1 MCIDYRGLNAITVK
15 NAEPLPRIDDLL
27 DRVQGCRYF
36 TKIDLKSGYH
46 QIAVRPEDQHKSAFQ
61 TRYGLYEFVV
71 MPFGLCN
78 APGTF
83 QHTMNRIFHDYL
95 DKFIVVYLDDI
106 LIFSRTVEEHAEH
119 LKIVLG
125 LLRQHQY
132 KHYPNWRL
140 PDAAPNKVME
150 MASTIA
156 RSPLS
161 WQGPAAVQQ
170 EVLDDEARWRGRG
183 GTENAGKAGRATKS
197 LSFLQASSP
206 VTDSGLPEPAQMV
219 LRFIE
224 NATQRNAVCADATP
238 AGYYIR
244 NYTGI
249 TKWVIF
255 LEGDPNVV
263 EEQFVVSR
271 SKVRRR
277 YAMSSTGWGPTLSG
291 YLMVSPYSTENP
303 TFYGFNHVLLRYCS
317 QDFWM
322 GDVSSSEVNGTGT
335 MRGFRILQETLE
347 DIRELE
353 RATDIVFAGNSAGA
367 IGVMKHANWMYQYLR
382 SSRFRAA
389 SSASPSLKIMLDSPF
404 LIEHGGM
411 LNAARDSIQ
420 PIIDSDPDCSL
431 VDGIPCCLLPYC
443 MLGSM
448 KRESNMGVFLTASQY
463 DGYVLFRAK
472 GEVKNSKSAQQIV
485 SSSHIQPLDYYL
497 FMADMVGYK
506 ESVGQTL
513 LFDAIAKNPLISYF
527 MPACLHH
534 SLLPPTNDWFHRR
547 EGMGFREDVNLTS
560 WSIVSVDGRT
570 LRDAITKWFNTTD
583 LTSKAVTLT
592 DTCLGALCNPTCLT
606 TYDVS
611 ATSSHMLDRPIC
623 FGLLLLVY
631 VFLLAPI
638 VLELVIVGRW
648 CKMLITQQKVLKVRS
663 VERAERE
670 ARRDTWREENDVSGS
685 DEIGGGTKKEGEIS
699 SFEDRPLSG
708 VERGSSAL
716 DRDFGGDALEVALED
731 QVYIT
736 FHQLSYWVDGPNA
749 KNGVKPKQILKR
761 VSGAIKPGE
770 LTAIMGP
777 SGCGKTT
784 MLELLMGRRRCGVL
798 GGSIMVDGVPFEDQR
813 EWMEANAA
821 FVKQEDVGFAEL
833 TVRESL
839 TYSAMMRLPR
849 TMDDKQKLIRVEQ
862 IIEEL
867 GLSECADVIYGNE
880 SGPRLSGGQRRR
892 LCIATELL
900 TLPVV
905 IMLDEPTSG
914 LDATAAL
921 ELTQLLL
928 RLAHTGRTVG
938 MIVHQPRREMFDMFD
953 RLIIMLDGQIMF
965 SGKANLAAEFFSHV
979 LMEER
984 EESSSMSGSSSLS
997 LGSSSTSPLLLG
1009 GSASRHKR
1017 SSLPEKGTY
1026 LAAAAANPA
1035 DLLIDLLKS
1044 DGKRLKRFATMKS
1057 FRHIRQRKLSM
1068 TASPKHERGG
1078 TSTPPRFF
1086 LSPLILARVPGA
1098 QRLAEIY
1105 NPGKNSWK
1113 SSWFTRLWALEARVF
1128 TRGVW
1133 GWQSILIFLV
1143 AGVIGG
1149 VIWMSADRVAV
1160 LSIAIMAI
1168 IAMPPYVNAPYIGD
1182 LFFKE
1187 LPVFRLE
1194 QAAGACDVFD
1204 FIAHHVIHNGFLWTI
1219 AGLVWITPMYR
1230 IPPIAYEMERYMV
1243 CLAIFLTMMQ
1253 LSARILM
1260 LVSTV
1265 VKTFEA
1271 AILYNA
1277 IWQGLSLALAGVFVP
1292 IAYIPSFFRWAI
1304 YLFPSYL
1311 CFSAVCEVSFTGRV
1325 WQCESPSPLQCL
1337 SRTGDAWLKFLGFES
1352 ISACTHL
1359 AALFVYHWG
1368 LVFVSFFLLAAPWRQ
1383 KYPKKCTEDMD
1394 RAENKAIMGTITES

>member
-1 MCIDYRGLNAITVK
+1 
-15 NAEPLPRIDDLL
+15 
-27 DRVQGCRYF
+27 
-36 TKIDLKSGYH
+36 
-46 QIAVRPEDQHKSAFQ
+46 
-61 TRYGLYEFVV
+61 
-71 MPFGLCN
+71 
-78 APGTF
+78 
-83 QHTMNRIFHDYL
+83 
-95 DKFIVVYLDDI
+95 
-106 LIFSRTVEEHAEH
+106 
-119 LKIVLG
+119 
-125 LLRQHQY
+125 
-132 KHYPNWRL
+132 
-140 PDAAPNKVME
+140 
-150 MASTIA
+150 MASI
-156 RSPLS
+156 RSLGGCSSRRMYWQVVCLS
-161 WQGPAAVQQ
+161 SWLFQ
-170 EVLDDEARWRGRG
+170 VLLLTVSQCE
-183 GTENAGKAGRATKS
+183 TLETSENAGNAATKS
-197 LSFLQASSP
+197 FSFLQASSD
-206 VTDSGLPEPAQMV
+206 DSALPEPLPML

-238 AGYYIR
+238 GGYYLR

-263 EEQFVVSR
+263 EEQFVVGR
-271 SKVRRR
+271 WKDGTPKR
-277 YAMSSTGWGPTLSG
+277 YAMSSTGWAPNLSG
-291 YLMVSPYSTENP
+291 YLLVSPYASENP

-317 QDFWM
+317 EDFWM
-322 GDVSSSEVNGTGT
+322 GDVPPSDVNGTGT
-335 MRGFRILQETLE
+335 MRGFRILQETLA
-347 DIRELE
+347 DIRDLE

-367 IGVMKHANWMYQYLR
+367 IAVMKHANWLHKYLR
-382 SSRFRAA
+382 SSRFKAA
-389 SSASPSLKIMLDSPF
+389 SSTSPSLKIILDSPF
-404 LIEHGGM
+404 IIEHGGM
-411 LNAARDSIQ
+411 LNAAGDSIR

-443 MLGSM
+443 MLASI
-448 KRESNMGVFLTASQY
+448 KRETNMGVFLTASLY
-463 DGYVLFRAK
+463 DGYVLFRATNVGTK
-472 GEVKNSKSAQQIV
+472 TAQQVV
-485 SSSHIQPLDYYL
+485 SSNHIRPLDYYL

-506 ESVGQTL
+506 ESVRQTL
-513 LFDAIAKNPLISYF
+513 LFNAIANNPLISYF

-534 SLLPPTNDWFHRR
+534 SLLPPTNDWFVRR

-560 WSIVSVDGRT
+560 WSIVSVNGRT

-583 LTSKAVTLT
+583 LTSKAVAVA

-631 VFLLAPI
+631 AFLLAPV

-648 CKMLITQQKVLKVRS
+648 CKMLVTQQKVLKVRA

-670 ARRDTWREENDVSGS
+670 AQRDSAWREENDALASN
-685 DEIGGGTKKEGEIS
+685 EIGGGTKREGEIS
-699 SFEDRPLSG
+699 SFEDRPMPG
-708 VERGSSAL
+708 VGRGSSAL
-716 DRDFGGDALEVALED
+716 ERDFGVDALEVSLED

-736 FHQLSYWVDGPNA
+736 FHQLSYWVDGVAPNA
-749 KNGVKPKQILKR
+749 KNGVKPKQILKT

-784 MLELLMGRRRCGVL
+784 LLELLMGRRQSGVL

-849 TMDDKQKLIRVEQ
+849 TMDDTQKLIRVEQ
-862 IIEEL
+862 VIAEV
-867 GLSECADVIYGNE
+867 GLSECADVIYGGE

-900 TLPVV
+900 TLPVI

-921 ELTQLLL
+921 DLTQLLL

-984 EESSSMSGSSSLS
+984 EESCGVSGSSSPS
-997 LGSSSTSPLLLG
+997 LGSSSTSPLLIGG

-1017 SSLPEKGTY
+1017 PGLSEKGAY

-1044 DGKRLKRFATMKS
+1044 DGRRLKRFATMKS

-1068 TASPKHERGG
+1068 TASPKHDKVG
-1078 TSTPPRFF
+1078 TATPPRFF
-1086 LSPLILARVPGA
+1086 LSPLILAHIPGA
-1098 QRLAEIY
+1098 RRLADIY

-1149 VIWMSADRVAV
+1149 IIWMSADRVAV
-1160 LSIAIMAI
+1160 LSIALTVI
-1168 IAMPPYVNAPYIGD
+1168 IAMPPYVNAAYIGD

-1204 FIAHHVIHNGFLWTI
+1204 FIAHHLIHNGFLWTI
-1219 AGLVWITPMYR
+1219 AGVVWITPMYR
-1230 IPPIAYEMERYMV
+1230 IPPIAYEMERFMV
-1243 CLAIFLTMMQ
+1243 CLAVFLTMMQ

-1277 IWQGLSLALAGVFVP
+1277 IWQGLSLAFAGIFVP

-1311 CFSAVCEVSFTGRV
+1311 CFSTVCKVSFTGRV
-1325 WQCESPSPLQCL
+1325 WHCKSQSPLQCL
-1337 SRTGDAWLKFLGFES
+1337 SRTGDAWLRFLSFES
-1352 ISACTHL
+1352 ISSCTHL
-1359 AALFVYHWG
+1359 AALFTYHWG

-1383 KYPKKCTEDMD
+1383 KYPKKRAEDMNV
-1394 RAENKAIMGTITES
+1394 AENTATMRE